1 MHLISLLVW
10 LDVLYRYDIIT
21 VANVRPIPERARTTD
36 FFLEQRKVVETS
48 SSAWKADV
56 FTVIRPLHIRTQLT
70 KHYCTITGELGIIVV
85 KGDQQTVRNHSMT
98 VVGVRGLEP
107 PRLSTIAPKAT
118 AYCQISPY
126 AHINCAGETRTLEM
140 DGSKPS
146 ALDRFATTHRV
157 PSLLENNPTALLLRS
172 WE

>member
-1 MHLISLLVW
+1 MHISYISPLSGWYLAQAQPD
-10 LDVLYRYDIIT
+10 LTAKNPTHTR
-21 VANVRPIPERARTTD
+21 
-36 FFLEQRKVVETS
+36 LEQRKVVETS
-48 SSAWKADV
+48 SSAWKADIL
-56 FTVIRPLHIRTQLT
+56 TVIRPLHIRTQLT

-126 AHINCAGETRTLEM
+126 AHKLRRRDSNSRKMA
-140 DGSKPS
+140 GSKP
-146 ALDRFATTHRV
+146 ATLGHFVTTHYMVRV
-157 PSLLENNPTALLLRS
+157 TGHDPAASCSQSTRS
-172 WE
+172 SN